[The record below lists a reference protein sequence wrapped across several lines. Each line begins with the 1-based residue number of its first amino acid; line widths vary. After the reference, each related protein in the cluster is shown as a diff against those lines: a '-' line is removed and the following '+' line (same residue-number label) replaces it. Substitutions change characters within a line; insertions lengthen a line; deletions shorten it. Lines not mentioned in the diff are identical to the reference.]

1 MHFASMSLG
10 IFDFLINWLTEFI
23 IWIVGW
29 VFELINTLLAQLWFK
44 IGTSFA
50 NIADML
56 QGTFRKLC
64 GMDVYWV
71 GTEKVEGIDPLL
83 QMFTNSNVVQV
94 LIALSLVAVVM
105 VIVAAII
112 QVIRIEFTTE
122 GSKNSKGAVFGQAL
136 KSLLMFFLVPICCFG
151 GVAIT
156 NALLKTI
163 DRATNLSSG
172 TSSIGSTIFV
182 SAAANTNRV
191 RYGSD
196 LTDELKKWVGI
207 SGNINETNR
216 EECAQIID
224 NFFKDNE
231 GLSWST
237 GAGIFDSGSAFRPYA
252 NWEFVILY
260 YNVYELNYLLY
271 IGASLAACG
280 IMINATFGMIMRL
293 IKGAILFMVSPPVVA
308 LMPLTNS
315 PFNSWK
321 KSFLANILGAYGT
334 IVGFNLVMLV
344 LPVVNNI
351 KLFKPLTFDG
361 MGAVG
366 GLTAGFDFNGANGL
380 VTILVTLTGL
390 FMIKDLIKFLSDM
403 INADDVNAIG
413 GPMAKKVGK
422 TVGTMAAVAAAPVAL
437 AVGPGMAA
445 AGAKLAAG
453 GGKFAG
459 LGKAMSA
466 IGNSAFGKTMGK
478 QGSKF
483 LQKGLGN
490 IGKAANDVIGGYT
503 GGMIKPFSEETD
515 VEKAQEARDKKRKAR
530 AERIKN
536 GEGTIGDRFM
546 SIGSEDDIKKRQ
558 QLLDD
563 IMSGG
568 QTKRQ
573 REREKKEKDEA
584 QKLAE
589 SDVKTGIARD
599 LTAVTGKD
607 VTVDANGNIK
617 ATGKIRDNLSD
628 KALNAGIKGDHD
640 DRNGMYDLVMEV
652 LNTLKNQNE
661 QTKAVKDAI
670 ENTENVRSMMESG
683 QFSSKEVANS
693 AAFKAFGESVAA
705 VQTEANKKVE
715 VVSSGKFDLK
725 ALLDAGDMK
734 QTVKDQV
741 SKIQTVF
748 ASKGVSISDEDI
760 KTIINDVTKQTKRNI
775 EQALEENKD
784 K

>member
-23 IWIVGW
+23 IWVVGW

-122 GSKNSKGAVFGQAL
+122 GSKNSKGAIFGQAL

-156 NALLKTI
+156 NALLKTV

-351 KLFKPLTFDG
+351 KLFQPLTFDG

-437 AVGPGMAA
+437 AAAPGIAA

-459 LGKAMSA
+459 LGKAMNA
-466 IGNSAFGKTMGK
+466 VGNTLGK

-546 SIGSEDDIKKRQ
+546 SMGSEDEIKERQ
-558 QLLDD
+558 QSFDD
-563 IMSGG
+563 FMSGG
-568 QTKRQ
+568 QTKRK
-573 REREKKEKDEA
+573 REREKKEKDDA
-584 QKLAE
+584 FQKGASE
-589 SDVKTGIARD
+589 QKTGFASD
-599 LTAVTGKD
+599 L
-607 VTVDANGNIK
+607 
-617 ATGKIRDNLSD
+617 
-628 KALNAGIKGDHD
+628 AGIKGREVTIDK
-640 DRNGMYDLVMEV
+640 NGQIKVGKITGKTLSQKATIAKSKGDSGDASGFYDALMEI

-670 ENTENVRSMMESG
+670 QAGENVRAMMDSG
-683 QFSSKEVANS
+683 HFTANQVVDSKLFKQFRHGV
-693 AAFKAFGESVAA
+693 ESVQAD
-705 VQTEANKKVE
+705 ANNTIKVIN
-715 VVSSGKFDLK
+715 SSKFDLQ
-725 ALLDAGDMK
+725 AIMDSSDIK
-734 QTVKDQV
+734 QTIADQIDAYKRSLPRGAKV
-741 SKIQTVF
+741 NEELITKAIHQIVQQ
-748 ASKGVSISDEDI
+748 
-760 KTIINDVTKQTKRNI
+760 TKQNI
-775 EQALEENKD
+775 EKAMEEKNKD
-784 K
+784 KK